1 MEEAMK
7 SVNEITSLAK
17 NNGLDPEV
25 IWGGGNYRSIKDD
38 EVYITVIATGIP
50 ENLQSKATKT
60 PSIKKTSTVP
70 ITQENFEDTNEDG
83 LDIPDFLRSQMG

>member
-1 MEEAMK
+1 MK

-25 IWGGGNYRSIKDD
+25 IWGGGNFRSIKDD

-50 ENLQSKATKT
+50 EDIKQPSPKTVAKKATSLPVT
-60 PSIKKTSTVP
+60 
-70 ITQENFEDTNEDG
+70 EDAYDDSNEEG